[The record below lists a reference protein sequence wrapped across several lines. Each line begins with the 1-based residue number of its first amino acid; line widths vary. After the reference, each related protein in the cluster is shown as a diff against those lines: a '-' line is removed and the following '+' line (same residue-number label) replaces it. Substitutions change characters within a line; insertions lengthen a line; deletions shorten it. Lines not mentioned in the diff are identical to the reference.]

1 MNLQMEKP
9 LQMRV
14 QDAII
19 EFISDN
25 KLSGGDRLPTEP
37 ELQELLG
44 VGRSTLRE
52 AMANLESKGILERI
66 QGKGTFIR
74 QIPILLE
81 NGLDEL
87 RSVSEHIRSVGATPS
102 TSRLDVSF
110 EAADEELAEKLQ
122 IQAGDQVAKIE
133 RVRRAD
139 NELAAYCIDIVP
151 KKLLPDATEE
161 EFAGSLFELF
171 DAHERIVSHA
181 ESNLRPTVL
190 TRRDLPELKS
200 EVGLFL
206 LFDEVFYDKS
216 GVPLCYS
223 NDYYSADIFDFRIV
237 RRR

>member
-1 MNLQMEKP
+1 MNAQSEKP
-9 LQMRV
+9 LQGRV

-19 EFISDN
+19 DYIAAN
-25 KLSGGDRLPTEP
+25 NLKGGDRLPTEP

-52 AMANLESKGILERI
+52 AMANLESKGTLERI

-87 RSVSEHIRSVGATPS
+87 RSVSEHIRAVGATPS
-102 TSRLDVSF
+102 TSRMNVEF
-110 EAADEELAEKLQ
+110 MEADEELAERLHLSV
-122 IQAGDQVAKIE
+122 GDEVAKIE

-139 NELAAYCIDIVP
+139 GVLAAYCIDVVP

-171 DAHERIVSHA
+171 SAHNRNVSHA
-181 ESNLRPTVL
+181 ESVLHPTVL
-190 TRRDLPELKS
+190 TRRDLPEMKS

-206 LFDEVFYDKS
+206 LFDEVFYDS
-216 GVPLCYS
+216 RGTPICYS

>member
-1 MNLQMEKP
+1 M
-9 LQMRV
+9 
-14 QDAII
+14 
-19 EFISDN
+19 
-25 KLSGGDRLPTEP
+25 PTEP

-87 RSVSEHIRSVGATPS
+87 RSVSEHIRAVGATPS
-102 TSRLDVSF
+102 TSRLEVSF
-110 EAADEELAEKLQ
+110 GTATEEIVGKLELK
-122 IQAGDQVAKIE
+122 IGDPITKIE

-139 NELAAYCIDIVP
+139 HELAAYCIDIVP
-151 KKLLPDATEE
+151 RKLLPDATEE
-161 EFAGSLFELF
+161 EFSGSLFELF
-171 DAHERIVSHA
+171 DAHRRIISHA
-181 ESNLRPTVL
+181 NSNLRPTVL

-223 NDYYSADIFDFRIV
+223 NDYYSADIFDFRMV